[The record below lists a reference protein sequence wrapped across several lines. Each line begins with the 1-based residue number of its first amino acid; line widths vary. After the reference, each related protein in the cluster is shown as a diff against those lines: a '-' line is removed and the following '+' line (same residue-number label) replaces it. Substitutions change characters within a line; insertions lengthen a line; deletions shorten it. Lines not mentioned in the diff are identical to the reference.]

1 MAVNFHPPLQFIPL
15 TIIRGPLP
23 ERKDK
28 ERAMPELPGV
38 IGFLWS
44 LVQDVVLVFMLL
56 VFLGLGFCSTAWFLE
71 EAFGIDVFP
80 RLRRRKK

>member
-1 MAVNFHPPLQFIPL
+1 MSWPP
-15 TIIRGPLP
+15 PLP
-23 ERKDK
+23 EREHFVLIRGQNRKK
-28 ERAMPELPGV
+28 RPMFELPGV

-71 EAFGIDVFP
+71 EAFGIDVFA